1 MSKSGFG
8 YEVPNEMRE
17 MAEKSVDQ
25 AKKAFDGFV
34 GAASKAVEA
43 AETHTANAHAQ
54 SRDMAKKAIGYAE
67 QNVTAAFDLAQRLV
81 HAKDVEDVVR
91 IQSDF
96 LKSQMSALQSQL
108 TDIGSVV
115 QENAKKAAADVQS
128 TVEKAAQ
135 EVRKAATEATSR
147 KS

>member
-81 HAKDVEDVVR
+81 HAKDVEEVVR
-91 IQSDF
+91 IQSEF
-96 LKSQMSALQSQL
+96 VKSQMSALQSQV
-108 TDIGSVV
+108 TDIGSAV
-115 QENAKKAAADVQS
+115 QENAKKAASEMQS
-128 TVEKAAQ
+128 AVEKAAQ
-135 EVRKAATEATSR
+135 EVRKAATDVTSR

>member
-1 MSKSGFG
+1 MSKTNFG

-17 MAEKSVDQ
+17 MAGKSVDQ

-43 AETHTANAHAQ
+43 AESHAANAQAQ
-54 SRDMAKKAIGYAE
+54 SRDIAKKAIGYVE

-81 HAKDVEDVVR
+81 HAKDVDEVVR
-91 IQSDF
+91 IQSEF
-96 LKSQMSALQSQL
+96 LKSQMSALQTQM
-108 TDIGSVV
+108 TDIGSVM
-115 QENAKKAAADVQS
+115 QESAKKAAADVQS

-135 EVRKAATEATSR
+135 EVRKAATDATSR
-147 KS
+147 KA

>member
-1 MSKSGFG
+1 MNKSGFG
-8 YEVPNEMRE
+8 YDVPNEMRE

-43 AETHTANAHAQ
+43 AESHAANAQAQ
-54 SRDMAKKAIGYAE
+54 SRDLAKKAIGYAE
-67 QNVTAAFDLAQRLV
+67 QNVSAAFDLAQKLV

-91 IQSDF
+91 IQSEF
-96 LKSQMSALQSQL
+96 LKSQMSALQTQM
-108 TDIGSVV
+108 TDIGSAV
-115 QENAKKAAADVQS
+115 QTNAKKAAADVQS

-135 EVRKAATEATSR
+135 EVRKAASDAVSR
-147 KS
+147 K

>member
-1 MSKSGFG
+1 MNKSSFG
-8 YEVPNEMRE
+8 YNVPNEMRE

-43 AETHTANAHAQ
+43 AESHAANAQVQ
-54 SRDMAKKAIGYAE
+54 SRDLAKKAIGYAE
-67 QNVTAAFDLAQRLV
+67 QNVSAAFDLAQKLV

-91 IQSDF
+91 IQSEF
-96 LKSQMSALQSQL
+96 LKSQMSALQTQM
-108 TDIGSVV
+108 TDIGSAV
-115 QENAKKAAADVQS
+115 QATAKKAAADVQS

-135 EVRKAATEATSR
+135 EVRKAASDTVSR
-147 KS
+147 K

>member
-1 MSKSGFG
+1 MSKPGFG
-8 YEVPNEMRE
+8 YDVPNEMRE
-17 MAEKSVDQ
+17 IAEKSVDQ

-43 AETHTANAHAQ
+43 VETHTADSQAQ
-54 SRDMAKKAIGYAE
+54 SRDIAKKAFSYAE

-81 HAKDVEDVVR
+81 HAKDVDDVVR
-91 IQSDF
+91 IQAEF
-96 LKSQMSALQSQL
+96 LRSQMSVLQNQM
-108 TDIGSVV
+108 TDIGSAV
-115 QENAKKAAADVQS
+115 QASAKKAASDIQT

-135 EVRKAATEATSR
+135 EVRKSATEATSR

>member
-1 MSKSGFG
+1 MNKSSFG
-8 YEVPNEMRE
+8 YDVPNEMRE

-43 AETHTANAHAQ
+43 AESHAANAQVQ
-54 SRDMAKKAIGYAE
+54 SRDLAKKAIGYAE
-67 QNVTAAFDLAQRLV
+67 QNVSAAFDLAQKLV

-91 IQSDF
+91 IQSEF
-96 LKSQMSALQSQL
+96 LKSQMSALQTQM
-108 TDIGSVV
+108 TDIGSAV
-115 QENAKKAAADVQS
+115 QATAKKAAADVQS

-135 EVRKAATEATSR
+135 EVRKAASDTVSR
-147 KS
+147 K

>member
-1 MSKSGFG
+1 MNKSSFG
-8 YEVPNEMRE
+8 YNVPNEMRE

-43 AETHTANAHAQ
+43 AESHAVHAQVQ
-54 SRDMAKKAIGYAE
+54 SRDLAKKAIGYAE
-67 QNVTAAFDLAQRLV
+67 QNVSAAFDLAQKLV

-91 IQSDF
+91 IQSEF
-96 LKSQMSALQSQL
+96 LKSQMSALQTQM
-108 TDIGSVV
+108 TDIGSAV
-115 QENAKKAAADVQS
+115 QATAKKAAADVQS

-135 EVRKAATEATSR
+135 EVRKAASDTVSR
-147 KS
+147 K

>member
-1 MSKSGFG
+1 MNKSSFG
-8 YEVPNEMRE
+8 YDVPNEMRE

-43 AETHTANAHAQ
+43 AESHAAHAQ
-54 SRDMAKKAIGYAE
+54 VHSRDLAKKAIGYAE
-67 QNVTAAFDLAQRLV
+67 QNVSAAFDLAQKLV

-91 IQSDF
+91 IQSEF
-96 LKSQMSALQSQL
+96 LKSQMSALQTQM
-108 TDIGSVV
+108 TDIGSAV
-115 QENAKKAAADVQS
+115 QATAKKAAADVQS

-135 EVRKAATEATSR
+135 EVRKAASDTVSR
-147 KS
+147 K

>member
-8 YEVPNEMRE
+8 YDVPNEMRE
-17 MAEKSVDQ
+17 IAEKSVDQ

-43 AETHTANAHAQ
+43 AETHASDSHAQ
-54 SRDMAKKAIGYAE
+54 SRDIAKKAISYAE

-81 HAKDVEDVVR
+81 HAKDVDDVVR
-91 IQSDF
+91 IQAEF
-96 LKSQMSALQSQL
+96 LKSQMSVLQNQM
-108 TDIGSVV
+108 TDIGSAV
-115 QENAKKAAADVQS
+115 QASAKKAASDLQA

-135 EVRKAATEATSR
+135 EVRKSATEATSR
-147 KS
+147 KG

>member
-1 MSKSGFG
+1 MSKPGFG

-17 MAEKSVDQ
+17 MADKSVDQ

-43 AETHTANAHAQ
+43 AESHSAHAQSQ
-54 SRDMAKKAIGYAE
+54 SRDMAKKAFGYAE

-96 LKSQMSALQSQL
+96 LKSQMSALQTQM
-108 TDIGSVV
+108 TDIGALV
-115 QENAKKAAADVQS
+115 QESAKKAAADVQS
-128 TVEKAAQ
+128 TVEKAAH
-135 EVRKAATEATSR
+135 EVRKAATDAASR